1 MPIYESNQYDFKAQT
16 LNNVMFFYSCIY
28 IQTDRQIDVCVHAQL
43 CPTLCDPMDCNSLS
57 MEFSGL
63 EYWSGLPFP
72 SPGVPPD
79 PGIEPIA
86 LTSPALAGGFF
97 TTSITWEDK

>member
-1 MPIYESNQYDFKAQT
+1 MNPISMISKPKHLTMVCSFIATY
-16 LNNVMFFYSCIY
+16 
-28 IQTDRQIDVCVHAQL
+28 TDRQIARQIDVCVHAQS

-86 LTSPALAGGFF
+86 LMSPAMAGGFF
-97 TTSITWEDK
+97 TMSITWEDK